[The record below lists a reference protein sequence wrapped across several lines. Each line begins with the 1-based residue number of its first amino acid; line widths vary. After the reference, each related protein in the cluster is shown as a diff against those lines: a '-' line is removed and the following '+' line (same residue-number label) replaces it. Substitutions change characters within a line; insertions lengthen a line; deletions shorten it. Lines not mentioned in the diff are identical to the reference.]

1 MPDKEVIALQNVR
14 EGEFWDQF
22 AEIMGSPD
30 GLMTYRYFGCRQ
42 DPESL
47 EGHMDVRHDMR
58 NPAGGLMAAPL
69 SIAMAEGRGDDVAVP
84 APVMTSVHVIDEGR
98 DVRSVVSYP
107 FDGPSRTGRTLSFG
121 AGGVIVDAAD
131 RARVIAFTDSLGVSL
146 AATPPGYEYVPPAP
160 SGVIDSPDLPPLHQV
175 FGARRNERD
184 LWELPA
190 LTRQS
195 ASTSG
200 TLHHGAT
207 QVVLERVAFELAATQ
222 TGTDSLQIRD
232 WTVMYTAPGTVGPF
246 EARGAVIG
254 TDPHLARCAARV
266 HLVDKG
272 RDDRLIAIGT
282 AVFEVAR

>member
-1 MPDKEVIALQNVR
+1 
-14 EGEFWDQF
+14 
-22 AEIMGSPD
+22 
-30 GLMTYRYFGCRQ
+30 
-42 DPESL
+42 
-47 EGHMDVRHDMR
+47 
-58 NPAGGLMAAPL
+58 
-69 SIAMAEGRGDDVAVP
+69 
-84 APVMTSVHVIDEGR
+84 
-98 DVRSVVSYP
+98 
-107 FDGPSRTGRTLSFG
+107 
-121 AGGVIVDAAD
+121 VIVDGAD

-175 FGARRNERD
+175 FGGRRNEQD

-207 QVVLERVAFELAATQ
+207 QVVLERVAFELAEAR
-222 TGTDSLQIRD
+222 TGRDSLQIRD